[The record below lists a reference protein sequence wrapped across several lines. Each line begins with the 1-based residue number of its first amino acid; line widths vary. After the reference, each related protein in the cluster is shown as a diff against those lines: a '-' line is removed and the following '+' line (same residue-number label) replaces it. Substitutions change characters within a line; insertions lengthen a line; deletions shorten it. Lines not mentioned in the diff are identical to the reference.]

1 MKIGIVKETKNKEFR
16 VAASPDLVKQL
27 VEAGHEVIVETQAGE
42 GSRFSNASYE
52 KVGATIGS
60 TEEAWDVEMVMK
72 VKEPQPEEYKY
83 FKEGLIIFAYFHL
96 AAEPELTKALVD
108 SGATAVAYESIKAN
122 DGSLP
127 ALTPMSQVAGRMSI
141 QVGMH
146 FLERNFGGKGLLLG
160 GVPGTD
166 PGQVTIIGGGVVG
179 ENAAAKADALG
190 ANVTILDVNKDRL
203 DQLKERYPN
212 FEVAE
217 STPENI
223 DTYVKKADIVIGA
236 VLIPGSKAPV
246 LVKNETVKQMEQGSV
261 IVDIAVDQ
269 GGIFESNDR
278 ATSHDEPIVEK
289 FGVLHYAVPNM
300 PGAVPRTSS
309 LALENVTGPFALEI
323 AEVGLEQA
331 AINDPMIESGI
342 DIVKGQLTNEAA
354 ADSLGLT
361 YVPYKEAEH

>member
-1 MKIGIVKETKNKEFR
+1 MRIGIVKETKNKEFR
-16 VAASPDLVKQL
+16 VAASPDLVKKL
-27 VEAGHEVIVETQAGE
+27 VDAGHEVVVETHAGE
-42 GSRFSNASYE
+42 GSRFSDDLYE
-52 KVGATIGS
+52 KAGAQIVS
-60 TEEAWDVEMVMK
+60 TDQAWDVEMVMK
-72 VKEPQPEEYKY
+72 VKEPQVAEYKY

-96 AAEPELTKALVD
+96 AAAPELTKALVD
-108 SGATAVAYESIKAN
+108 SGATAVAYESIRAE

-146 FLERNFGGKGLLLG
+146 FLERNLGGKGLLIG
-160 GVPGTD
+160 GVPGTY
-166 PGQVTIIGGGVVG
+166 PGQITIIGGGVVG

-190 ANVTILDVNKDRL
+190 AHVTVLDVNKDRL
-203 DQLKERYPN
+203 AQLKEMYPN
-212 FEVAE
+212 IEVVE

-223 DTYVKKADIVIGA
+223 DTYVKKADVVIGA

-246 LVKNETVKQMEQGSV
+246 LVKNETIQQMEKGSV

-278 ATSHDEPIVEK
+278 ATSHDEPIIEK
-289 FGVLHYAVPNM
+289 YGVLHYAVPNM

-323 AEVGLEQA
+323 AKVGLEQA
-331 AINDPMIESGI
+331 SINNPMIASGVDVI
-342 DIVKGQLTNEAA
+342 KGQITNKAI
-354 ADSLGLT
+354 ADSLELP
-361 YVPYKEAEH
+361 YVPYEEAEH